1 MVDVTEKRLQQ
12 LCFTWFH
19 NTYPNL
25 RGTMWMTHN
34 QAKNATQGSI
44 LKAMGMVPGVSDL
57 LWFYQG
63 CLYCIELKTETGK
76 QSAVQKKWE
85 SAVEK
90 QGAIYYVIRDLDRF
104 KLIIN
109 ALL

>member
-1 MVDVTEKRLQQ
+1 
-12 LCFTWFH
+12 
-19 NTYPNL
+19 
-25 RGTMWMTHN
+25 MWMTHN

-57 LWFYQG
+57 LWFHQG
-63 CLYCIELKTETGK
+63 CLYCIELKTETGT
-76 QSAVQKKWE
+76 QSAVQKKWQ

-90 QGAIYYVIRDLDRF
+90 QGAIYYVIRDLDSF
-104 KLIIN
+104 QLTVN

>member
-1 MVDVTEKRLQQ
+1 MVDVTEKKLQQ

-34 QAKNATQGSI
+34 QAKNATQGAI

-57 LWFYQG
+57 LWFYRG

-76 QSAVQKKWE
+76 QSAVQEKWE
-85 SAVEK
+85 SAIEM
-90 QGAIYYVIRDLDRF
+90 QGAIYYVIRDLDSF
-104 KLIIN
+104 MLTVN